1 MVNWRLFNFRRLSI
15 DLLLRAF
22 PSTILKNLAFTI
34 SKTKFIIYN
43 ISLYNIL
50 SIKTFRFRLVC
61 EFKHMFSVFKQYYT
75 YFLILFHPC
84 ISKNIENCYLNTY
97 QTSPY
102 FFYIPF
108 KYSFIII
115 FYSFFIFPL
124 SLLCLS
130 LSQPNYSQHRRPSH
144 PPTHTTTTT
153 STHHRCH
160 QPLATN
166 QINRNHNNSKGKKKK
181 RKTSTSTYTVGL
193 KKKKNQWQSDQI
205 TTNHSKKKRR
215 KTHKPRPNRTTNQNN
230 QIGPQLLR
238 SMLQLV
244 LHG

>member
-34 SKTKFIIYN
+34 SKTNFIIYN

-124 SLLCLS
+124 SLSPLS
-130 LSQPNYSQHRRPSH
+130 LSLLNKYIYIYIYIYIFLQSCYSGLLS
-144 PPTHTTTTT
+144 
-153 STHHRCH
+153 
-160 QPLATN
+160 LAAHCN
-166 QINRNHNNSKGKKKK
+166 WIAK
-181 RKTSTSTYTVGL
+181 
-193 KKKKNQWQSDQI
+193 
-205 TTNHSKKKRR
+205 
-215 KTHKPRPNRTTNQNN
+215 
-230 QIGPQLLR
+230 
-238 SMLQLV
+238 
-244 LHG
+244 

>member
-34 SKTKFIIYN
+34 SKTNFIIYN

-124 SLLCLS
+124 SLSPLS
-130 LSQPNYSQHRRPSH
+130 LSFSTQLFSAPPAIASTHPYHNHHIH
-144 PPTHTTTTT
+144 PPSLPPAT
-153 STHHRCH
+153 SH
-160 QPLATN
+160 QPD
-166 QINRNHNNSKGKKKK
+166 
-181 RKTSTSTYTVGL
+181 
-193 KKKKNQWQSDQI
+193 QSQ
-205 TTNHSKKKRR
+205 
-215 KTHKPRPNRTTNQNN
+215 
-230 QIGPQLLR
+230 PQ
-238 SMLQLV
+238 Q
-244 LHG
+244 